1 MPAGSIALDFILRSK
16 YLQIRE
22 PCCAIGDVSNRAYHY
37 ITREIVDHA
46 AAHHQIEAAIG
57 QKLRQIVDR
66 SPHYVTARSEPA
78 YRVFTWIDALIS
90 RGRSK
95 VPDHRLPA
103 TLARTHIQHGA
114 DRMRQHVLGRG
125 QREADQSLEIGGRPH
140 AMLRM
145 AIPLVEVAPV
155 KTLLFDHDV
164 GGRARSVV
172 GIAAT
177 RAFLLGGLSLVIE
190 ARLSGRATRPRLPAR
205 LVDDKRA
212 PDEIGE
218 ARFGQLAILQ
228 LTARITRHHA
238 QLAIVTQA

>member
-155 KTLLFDHDV
+155 KTPLFDHDV
-164 GGRARSVV
+164 GRSSPVSRRYFRDARVSSQRSFACHRGAPVWTRDS
-172 GIAAT
+172 AASSC
-177 RAFLLGGLSLVIE
+177 AACG
-190 ARLSGRATRPRLPAR
+190 
-205 LVDDKRA
+205 
-212 PDEIGE
+212 
-218 ARFGQLAILQ
+218 
-228 LTARITRHHA
+228 
-238 QLAIVTQA
+238 